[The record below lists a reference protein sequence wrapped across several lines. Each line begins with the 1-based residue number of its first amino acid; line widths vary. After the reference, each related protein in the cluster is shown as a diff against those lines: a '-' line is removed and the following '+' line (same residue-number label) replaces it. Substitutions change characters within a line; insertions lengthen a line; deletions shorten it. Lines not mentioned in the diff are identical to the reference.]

1 MRNFARSIVLLLALG
16 LSEPVLAG
24 PFEDAWAAYLKQ
36 DYTTALRLYRPRAE
50 QGDAGAQFM
59 LGVMY
64 DFGRG
69 VPKDYVQAVKWYR
82 LAADQGDARAQYNLG
97 VMYDFG
103 RGVPKDYVQAV
114 KWYRLAADQG
124 DARAQSNL
132 GAMYALGQGVP
143 KDYVLA
149 YMWRN
154 LAAAGASD
162 ADIRERAVKA
172 RDALATMMTPAQV
185 AEAQRMSREWQPKAT
200 RKNYRVGW

>member
-36 DYTTALRLYRPRAE
+36 DYTTALRLYRPLAE

-69 VPKDYVQAVKWYR
+69 VPKDYVQAVIWYR
-82 LAADQGDARAQYNLG
+82 LAADQGDARAQNNLG
-97 VMYDFG
+97 SLYF
-103 RGVPKDYVQAV
+103 RGE
-114 KWYRLAADQG
+114 
-124 DARAQSNL
+124 
-132 GAMYALGQGVP
+132 GVP

-154 LAAAGASD
+154 LASAGASD
-162 ADIRERAVKA
+162 AAVREQAAKA

-185 AEAQRMSREWQPKAT
+185 AEAQKRASAWQPK
-200 RKNYRVGW
+200 